1 MKNTTAQNSNK
12 LTEKEEAAINR
23 SFRNNIIKMARSGKP
38 CYADVIDNLLVGTPN
53 YLGLASFWS
62 HEYKHSLREFTCAQR
77 CKVHNAFI
85 KAGLALDGVSDKHYA
100 IICKFNKNI
109 CQV

>member
-1 MKNTTAQNSNK
+1 MKNTTAQNQEIENDIK
-12 LTEKEEAAINR
+12 KR
-23 SFRNNIIKMARSGKP
+23 IIRMARAGK
-38 CYADVIDNLLVGTPN
+38 AVDASLMDILNIGTPN
-53 YLGLASFWS
+53 YLGIAYFWS